1 MSDDIDALMKV
12 TALLRERAL
21 EQYRRDLA
29 EEVRLQ
35 AEKDRI
41 DALRMQVFSADQAL
55 DARRLTG
62 ADTLWQGWL
71 AGRRG
76 QLNQEIAMARAR
88 QAHSINAARA
98 AFSRDEAA
106 KDMAHREAVA
116 RGRARLAAEEVSLEA
131 LSRLS
136 ARFAE

>member
-1 MSDDIDALMKV
+1 MTDEIDGLLRV

-21 EQYRRDLA
+21 EQYRRDLD
-29 EEVRLQ
+29 EEARLQ

-41 DALRMQVFSADQAL
+41 DALRMQVFTAEQDLS
-55 DARRLTG
+55 ARRLTG

-88 QAHSINAARA
+88 QAHSMNAAQA

-106 KDMAHREAVA
+106 KGLAHRKAVA
-116 RGRARLAAEEVSLEA
+116 RARARLAADEASLEA

-136 ARFAE
+136 ARLPD